1 MAWECFNVSLDKLEE
16 VADKLKVWAFLLV
29 WDLWSCKFMTIC
41 VHFLVG
47 QRRGEVVFTDVRRA
61 GMQSFKILTAQI
73 QVTSVVRWRQ
83 CTKYVL
89 QLVCGQ
95 LLLTVLLVR
104 EPPAEKNEVITYK
117 ELNWSRVLKIIRSV
131 RCNHYLCFSFFK
143 LLVLEVFLPFSP
155 SRELRYASWNI
166 RYVYTGRTL
175 VGQGTGTC
183 VRQHQ
188 ACPQN
193 DTHPLPGTL
202 LLLKRIQSSGLP
214 IPMLTVSSF

>member
-1 MAWECFNVSLDKLEE
+1 M
-16 VADKLKVWAFLLV
+16 FLL
-29 WDLWSCKFMTIC
+29 LNYTLFLIGGIKTEFMGEQR
-41 VHFLVG
+41 VVVG
-47 QRRGEVVFTDVRRA
+47 CPLHSRA
-61 GMQSFKILTAQI
+61 CLSACSEL
-73 QVTSVVRWRQ
+73 VRWRQ

-104 EPPAEKNEVITYK
+104 KPPAEKNEVITYK

-131 RCNHYLCFSFFK
+131 CCIHYLCFSVFK
-143 LLVLEVFLPFSP
+143 LLVLEVFLPFSS
-155 SRELRYASWNI
+155 SRELSYASWNI

-175 VGQGTGTC
+175 VGRGTGTC